1 MQVRKQGSP
10 LADNMIIYAENSEES
25 TKMLLELVSELSKYD
40 TKLLS
45 NLASKIQSQQ
55 TKICILIKIIWKLKL
70 RRKIFA
76 VIKNKFNKMFIRPI
90 H

>member
-1 MQVRKQGSP
+1 MTFATGRVPHSGPQQEGSP

-45 NLASKIQSQQ
+45 NLASKIQSQ
-55 TKICILIKIIWKLKL
+55 
-70 RRKIFA
+70 
-76 VIKNKFNKMFIRPI
+76 
-90 H
+90 

>member
-1 MQVRKQGSP
+1 M
-10 LADNMIIYAENSEES
+10 ES
-25 TKMLLELVSELSKYD
+25 TKILLELVNELSKYD

-55 TKICILIKIIWKLKL
+55 TKIFILIKIIWKLKL
-70 RRKIFA
+70 RKIFA
-76 VIKNKFNKMFIRPI
+76 VNKFNKMFIRPI

>member
-1 MQVRKQGSP
+1 M
-10 LADNMIIYAENSEES
+10 ADNMIVYAENSEES
-25 TKMLLELVSELSKYD
+25 TKILLELVNELSKYD

-55 TKICILIKIIWKLKL
+55 TKIFILIKIIWKLKL
-70 RRKIFA
+70 RKIFA
-76 VIKNKFNKMFIRPI
+76 VNKFNKMFIRPV